1 MRLLERRFFLF
12 VSAVMGMLTCDGV
25 YFIRHISYEVF
36 TGHARKRH
44 VSILSDCSFY
54 KTLNLMDRF

>member
-1 MRLLERRFFLF
+1 
-12 VSAVMGMLTCDGV
+12 MGMLTCDGV

-36 TGHARKRH
+36 SGHARKRH